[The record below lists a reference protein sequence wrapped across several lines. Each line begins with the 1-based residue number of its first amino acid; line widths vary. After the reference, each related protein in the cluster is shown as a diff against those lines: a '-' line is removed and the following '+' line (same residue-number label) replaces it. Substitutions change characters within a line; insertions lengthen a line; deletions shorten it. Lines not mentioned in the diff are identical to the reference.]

1 MYTFLIFVFGIIS
14 FFFFNYLFNKLA
26 YKFNLIDFPD
36 ERKLHINPTPTT
48 GGIIIYLSCAIP
60 LYLFDVPDF
69 IKILYFVSS
78 LPLIMGAIDDS
89 KNLGIIFRIFS
100 VIFSSSILVGTG
112 LYVTNLGYYDLI
124 GNTYLGTFGIFFTI
138 ISVLGLTNSFNFID
152 GIDGLCASIFI
163 ISLLNIL
170 FLSYFYGSFLMYEF
184 IIFIILITLIFLM
197 LNITNSKFKIFLG
210 DAGSNFFGF
219 IISWLLIFYSSD
231 QNAEFHQ
238 SLVIWC
244 VTIPLY
250 DFFSVVLKR
259 IYYGKNPFKYD
270 RTHIHHSMQN
280 YGFNSLT
287 ILISLIVL
295 SISLFFIG
303 LLVNIIFGH
312 IVSILFFV
320 GIFFIYFYIKEFGLN
335 LLFKS

>member
-1 MYTFLIFVFGIIS
+1 MYIFLIFVFGIIL
-14 FFFFNYLFNKLA
+14 FLFFNYLFNQLAFKL
-26 YKFNLIDFPD
+26 NLIDFPN
-36 ERKLHINPTPTT
+36 ERKLHKNPTPTT
-48 GGIIIYLSCAIP
+48 GGIIIYLSCFIP

-100 VIFSSSILVGTG
+100 VIFSSCILVGTG
-112 LYVTNLGYYDLI
+112 LYVTNLGNYELI

-170 FLSYFYGSFLMYEF
+170 FLSFFYGSFLMYEF
-184 IIFIILITLIFLM
+184 IIFIIFITLIFLI
-197 LNITNSKFKIFLG
+197 LNVTNSKFKIFLG

-231 QNAEFHQ
+231 QNSEFHQ

-259 IYYGKNPFKYD
+259 IHFRKNPFKYD
-270 RTHIHHSMQN
+270 RTHIHHVMLN
-280 YGFNSLT
+280 NGFNSLT
-287 ILISLIVL
+287 ILFLLMIL

-303 LLVNIIFGH
+303 FLINIIFGQ
-312 IVSILFFV
+312 IISILLFV
-320 GIFFIYFYIKEFGLN
+320 FLFFIYFWMKESGLK